1 MDFLMESL
9 LTECHM
15 DPLMHHPLTPLIM
28 LHHMQILIVYPKD
41 ILTHPLMD
49 IPMDLLTHPPMG
61 LPLHM
66 DHLMDILI
74 PMLPLKDITIELHM
88 DILLILM
95 HPLMYHFT
103 VLLPLLQSLMSPLLP
118 QLMGPLLQ
126 LRMGPLHRPK
136 PRPHQPH
143 KEPRPLLCSL
153 SNQMVI
159 IKLVNS
165 LPVM

>member
-1 MDFLMESL
+1 MDIHMVILMHHLMVSLMDIPMDFLMESL
-9 LTECHM
+9 PTECHM

-49 IPMDLLTHPPMG
+49 IPMDPLTHPPMG

-74 PMLPLKDITIELHM
+74 LMLPLKDITIDLLM

-95 HPLMYHFT
+95 HPTPSHT
-103 VLLPLLQSLMSPLLP
+103 LPWGSP
-118 QLMGPLLQ
+118 
-126 LRMGPLHRPK
+126 
-136 PRPHQPH
+136 
-143 KEPRPLLCSL
+143 
-153 SNQMVI
+153 
-159 IKLVNS
+159 
-165 LPVM
+165 